1 MVDSEPISRIWPV
14 RLNGIDTAPAT
25 TPATR
30 VASSRIPSTRQKS
43 PFDQP
48 IDRVIDGKT
57 PRRSKHDQRW
67 SETEHVHR

>member
-1 MVDSEPISRIWPV
+1 M

-43 PFDQP
+43 PFTSL
-48 IDRVIDGKT
+48 IDRVIDGNT
-57 PRRSKHDQRW
+57 PRRSNTISGGAKL
-67 SETEHVHR
+67 STVHR